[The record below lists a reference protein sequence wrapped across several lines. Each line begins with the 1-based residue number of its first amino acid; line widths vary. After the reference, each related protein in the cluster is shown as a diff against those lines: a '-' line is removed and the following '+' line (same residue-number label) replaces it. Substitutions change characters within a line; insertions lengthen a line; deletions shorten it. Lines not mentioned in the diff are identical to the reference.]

1 MRSPCHDFLFAMT
14 HRVTLHPSASSF
26 DCAPGQ
32 AILKAGL
39 AAGLRLPFS
48 CRSGMCR
55 TCKGRVV
62 SGQVDFGDAH
72 VKYLSEA
79 ERAQGHA
86 LLCCA
91 TPLSDLVVEVEE
103 IDPDRHLS
111 PQRMPARVLS
121 FDTPTPDVRIV
132 TVGLP
137 ANEPVQFRAGQFID
151 VLRPDGTRRSYSI
164 ATMPE
169 AAGVRQLELHIRHM
183 PGGVFTDHV
192 FGAMKLREI
201 WQIEMPLG
209 SFYLREDSTAPMVML
224 CSGTGFAPIQAMV
237 ADSVAR
243 GITRPI
249 HLYWGGRRRADLYR
263 AEQAQAW
270 ADAHAHIR
278 FTPVLSDATDADA
291 WSGRTGLVH
300 QAVLQDHPN
309 LSAMQVY
316 ACGAPVM
323 VEAARRDFVAQA
335 QLSEAQF
342 YADSFLSAADQA
354 SNAP

>member
-1 MRSPCHDFLFAMT
+1 
-14 HRVTLHPSASSF
+14 
-26 DCAPGQ
+26 
-32 AILKAGL
+32 
-39 AAGLRLPFS
+39 
-48 CRSGMCR
+48 MCR

-79 ERAQGHA
+79 ERAQGFA

-91 TPLSDLVVEVEE
+91 SPLSDLVVEVEE
-103 IDPDRHLS
+103 IDTDRHLA

-121 FDTPTPDVRIV
+121 FEAPTSDVRIV
-132 TVGLP
+132 TLGLP

-164 ATMPE
+164 ATSPE

-209 SFYLREDSTAPMVML
+209 SFYLREDSTAPMLMV

-237 ADSVAR
+237 EDSLAR
-243 GITRPI
+243 GMTRPI
-249 HLYWGGRRRADLYR
+249 ELYWGGRRRDDVYR
-263 AEQAQAW
+263 ADKAQGW

-278 FTPVLSDATDADA
+278 FIPVLSDATDTDA

-300 QAVLQDHPN
+300 QAVLQDHPDMR
-309 LSAMQVY
+309 AMQVY

-323 VEAARRDFVAQA
+323 VEAARRDFVAHA

-354 SNAP
+354 ANAT

>member
-1 MRSPCHDFLFAMT
+1 
-14 HRVTLHPSASSF
+14 
-26 DCAPGQ
+26 
-32 AILKAGL
+32 
-39 AAGLRLPFS
+39 
-48 CRSGMCR
+48 
-55 TCKGRVV
+55 
-62 SGQVDFGDAH
+62 
-72 VKYLSEA
+72 
-79 ERAQGHA
+79 
-86 LLCCA
+86 
-91 TPLSDLVVEVEE
+91 
-103 IDPDRHLS
+103 
-111 PQRMPARVLS
+111 
-121 FDTPTPDVRIV
+121 
-132 TVGLP
+132 
-137 ANEPVQFRAGQFID
+137 
-151 VLRPDGTRRSYSI
+151 
-164 ATMPE
+164 
-169 AAGVRQLELHIRHM
+169 VRQLELHIRHM

-300 QAVLQDHPN
+300 QAVLQDHPD

-335 QLSEAQF
+335 HLSEAQF

>member
-209 SFYLREDSTAPMVML
+209 SFYLREDSDAPMVML

-249 HLYWGGRRRADLYR
+249 DLYWGGRRPSDL
-263 AEQAQAW
+263 
-270 ADAHAHIR
+270 
-278 FTPVLSDATDADA
+278 
-291 WSGRTGLVH
+291 
-300 QAVLQDHPN
+300 
-309 LSAMQVY
+309 
-316 ACGAPVM
+316 
-323 VEAARRDFVAQA
+323 
-335 QLSEAQF
+335 
-342 YADSFLSAADQA
+342 
-354 SNAP
+354 

>member
-1 MRSPCHDFLFAMT
+1 M
-14 HRVTLHPSASSF
+14 
-26 DCAPGQ
+26 
-32 AILKAGL
+32 
-39 AAGLRLPFS
+39 
-48 CRSGMCR
+48 
-55 TCKGRVV
+55 
-62 SGQVDFGDAH
+62 
-72 VKYLSEA
+72 
-79 ERAQGHA
+79 
-86 LLCCA
+86 
-91 TPLSDLVVEVEE
+91 
-103 IDPDRHLS
+103 
-111 PQRMPARVLS
+111 
-121 FDTPTPDVRIV
+121 
-132 TVGLP
+132 
-137 ANEPVQFRAGQFID
+137 
-151 VLRPDGTRRSYSI
+151 
-164 ATMPE
+164 
-169 AAGVRQLELHIRHM
+169 
-183 PGGVFTDHV
+183 FTDHV
-192 FGAMKLREI
+192 FGARKLREI

-300 QAVLQDHPN
+300 LAVLQDHPN

-335 QLSEAQF
+335 HLSEAQF

>member
-1 MRSPCHDFLFAMT
+1 L
-14 HRVTLHPSASSF
+14 
-26 DCAPGQ
+26 
-32 AILKAGL
+32 
-39 AAGLRLPFS
+39 
-48 CRSGMCR
+48 
-55 TCKGRVV
+55 
-62 SGQVDFGDAH
+62 
-72 VKYLSEA
+72 
-79 ERAQGHA
+79 
-86 LLCCA
+86 
-91 TPLSDLVVEVEE
+91 
-103 IDPDRHLS
+103 
-111 PQRMPARVLS
+111 
-121 FDTPTPDVRIV
+121 
-132 TVGLP
+132 GLP

-164 ATMPE
+164 ATSPE

-209 SFYLREDSTAPMVML
+209 SFYLREDSTAPMLMV

-237 ADSVAR
+237 EDSLAR
-243 GITRPI
+243 GMTRPI
-249 HLYWGGRRRADLYR
+249 ELYWGGRRRVDLYR
-263 AEQAQAW
+263 ADKAHSW

-278 FTPVLSDATDADA
+278 FIPVLSDATDADA

-300 QAVLQDHPN
+300 QAVLQDHPDMN
-309 LSAMQVY
+309 AMQVY

-354 SNAP
+354 ANAT

>member
-1 MRSPCHDFLFAMT
+1 
-14 HRVTLHPSASSF
+14 
-26 DCAPGQ
+26 
-32 AILKAGL
+32 LKAGL

-55 TCKGRVV
+55 TCKGRVL

-91 TPLSDLVVEVEE
+91 TPLSDMVVEVEE
-103 IDPDRHLS
+103 IDPDRHLA

-121 FDTPTPDVRIV
+121 VDTPTADVRIV
-132 TVGLP
+132 TLGLP

-209 SFYLREDSTAPMVML
+209 SFYLREDSDAPMVIL

-243 GITRPI
+243 GIKRPI

-263 AEQAQAW
+263 ADQAQAW
-270 ADAHAHIR
+270 ADAHSHIR

-323 VEAARRDFVAQA
+323 VEAARREFVALA
-335 QLSEAQF
+335 HLPEAQF
-342 YADSFLSAADQA
+342 FADSFLSAADQVPLSA
-354 SNAP
+354 

>member
-1 MRSPCHDFLFAMT
+1 
-14 HRVTLHPSASSF
+14 
-26 DCAPGQ
+26 
-32 AILKAGL
+32 
-39 AAGLRLPFS
+39 
-48 CRSGMCR
+48 
-55 TCKGRVV
+55 VV

-72 VKYLSEA
+72 VKYLSET
-79 ERAQGHA
+79 ERAQGFA

-91 TPLSDLVVEVEE
+91 SPLSDLVVEVEE
-103 IDPDRHLS
+103 IDTDRHLA

-121 FDTPTPDVRIV
+121 FEAPASDVRIV
-132 TVGLP
+132 TLGLP

-164 ATMPE
+164 ATSPE

-209 SFYLREDSTAPMVML
+209 SFYLREDSTAPMLMV

-237 ADSVAR
+237 EDSLAR
-243 GITRPI
+243 GMTRPI
-249 HLYWGGRRRADLYR
+249 ELYWGGRRRDDVYR
-263 AEQAQAW
+263 ADKAQGW

-278 FTPVLSDATDADA
+278 FIPVLSDATDADA

-300 QAVLQDHPN
+300 QAVLQDHPDMR
-309 LSAMQVY
+309 AMQVY

-323 VEAARRDFVAQA
+323 VEAARRDFVAHA

-354 SNAP
+354 ANAT